1 MGWGGVHARAGA
13 LGVVLGGR
21 HYKSLSGCGMGWGS
35 KFLAGCRAAWWQL
48 MSNGAKQQSRGGF
61 VQPAARRDSRT
72 ARMRAHTGGCVSQPL
87 SRLAHVSSPAAP
99 SRFYVQPMLLPLLKE
114 MPAGQLGVDLTCRA
128 TQLVTMG
135 GWQGVDWVCV
145 CVVVAGTHRWVWT

>member
-1 MGWGGVHARAGA
+1 M
-13 LGVVLGGR
+13 
-21 HYKSLSGCGMGWGS
+21 
-35 KFLAGCRAAWWQL
+35 
-48 MSNGAKQQSRGGF
+48 
-61 VQPAARRDSRT
+61 
-72 ARMRAHTGGCVSQPL
+72 SQPL

-135 GWQGVDWVCV
+135 EWQGVE
-145 CVVVAGTHRWVWT
+145 WVWVGGWWLRGHTVGCGPDVLGHAAGDHG